1 MPAMSGLRSSQFWKH
16 ALGKS
21 AGLFLLLAV
30 LAPGMATPAVLQAT
44 PEDGGKG
51 IVREIVDGD
60 TLIIEMTEA
69 ASGTPDIAKPG
80 SQIQIR
86 LVGIQ
91 APKLALGR
99 PNFKPW
105 PLAEESKAALSE
117 LAMNKTLRLS
127 FGGQKIDRHGRLLAQ
142 LYRDDGLWIQ
152 GEMIGRGMAR
162 VYTFVDN
169 RMLVDDLYKRER
181 EAREAK
187 RGIWSDPFY
196 AVRKPEQMGDE
207 IGSFQLVE
215 GQIKSA
221 AVVHSRGFL
230 NFGADWKKDFTAM
243 IDPSAQVLFRRA
255 KIDIAALEGKRVR
268 LRGWVSFYRRP
279 EIEITHPEQIE
290 VLGP

>member
-1 MPAMSGLRSSQFWKH
+1 MGGLRSSQFWKH
-16 ALGKS
+16 VSGKS
-21 AGLFLLLAV
+21 VGLFLLLAV
-30 LAPGMATPAVLQAT
+30 LAPGIATPAAPQAT

-51 IVREIVDGD
+51 IVREIVDGN
-60 TLIIEMTEA
+60 TLVIEMTET

-99 PNFKPW
+99 PNVKPW

-117 LAMNKTLRLS
+117 LAINKTLRLT

-162 VYTFVDN
+162 VYTFADN
-169 RMLVDDLYKRER
+169 RMLADDLYKRER
-181 EAREAK
+181 EARDAK
-187 RGIWSDPFY
+187 RGIWADPFY
-196 AVRKPEQMGDE
+196 AVRKPEQMADE
-207 IGSFQLVE
+207 VGSFQLVE

-230 NFGADWKKDFTAM
+230 NFGADWKKDFTAV
-243 IDPSAQVLFRRA
+243 IDPSAQALFRRA
-255 KIDIAALEGKRVR
+255 KIDIAELEGKRLRV
-268 LRGWVSFYRRP
+268 RGWVSFYHRP

-290 VLGP
+290 VLEP